1 MYALHLFDLK
11 KSGLFGFP
19 PTPTGILNSMIQ
31 FQSFFS
37 QEVSAEQKF
46 SFNLGMQI
54 IIIFLSCSQQGSCL
68 RFVDS

>member
-11 KSGLFGFP
+11 KSEMFGFP
-19 PTPTGILNSMIQ
+19 PTQTGILNSRMQ
-31 FQSFFS
+31 FQSFCS

-54 IIIFLSCSQQGSCL
+54 IIIFLSCSQQGSWF